1 LIQKSKLNPPLIAHV
16 IYQLGV
22 GGLENGVV
30 NLINNM
36 PSGKYRHAIICL
48 TTSTDFESRLKRDEI
63 EIYPLHKKPG
73 QDWMSFVRM
82 YRLLREI
89 QPAIFHTR
97 NLGTIEY
104 QIPAFLAG
112 IKFRV
117 HGEHGWDV
125 FDPRGENKKYQWIRR
140 VLNLFIHR
148 FIPLSKELEGYLLDK
163 VGISPKKITRICNGV
178 DTNIFYPS
186 NGKKQ
191 PLVDCPFYFR
201 ENEIYI
207 GTVGRMHGVKDQLTL
222 VRAFLKII
230 EDLPELKKKVRLIL
244 IGEGPLR
251 TKAEQLLA
259 DADLH
264 EIVWLPGKRDD
275 IADIMRCLDIFVL
288 PSVAEGISNTILEAM
303 ATGLP
308 IIATNVGGNPE
319 LVIEAETGSLVEKQ
333 NPTMMAKCLLNYIN
347 NNTMRNQRGHSARKR
362 IEEQFSLNKMVAS
375 YLEVYDSSAT
385 KTK

>member
-1 LIQKSKLNPPLIAHV
+1 MNQIYETKSPLIAHV

-36 PSGKYRHAIICL
+36 PSDKYRHAIICL
-48 TTSTDFESRLKRDEI
+48 TTSTDFQSRLNRDNVD
-63 EIYPLHKKPG
+63 IYQLHKQPG
-73 QDWMSFVRM
+73 QDWMSFVRL
-82 YRLLREI
+82 YRLLKEI
-89 QPAIFHTR
+89 QPSIFHTR
-97 NLGTIEY
+97 NLGAIEY
-104 QIPAFLAG
+104 QIPAFLAH

-148 FIPLSKELEGYLLDK
+148 FVPLSKELEEYLLHK
-163 VGISPKKITRICNGV
+163 VGISPKKISRICNGV

-191 PLVDCPFYFR
+191 PLVDCPFAF
-201 ENEIYI
+201 NKQEIYI
-207 GTVGRMHGVKDQLTL
+207 GCVGRMHGVKDQLTL
-222 VRAFLKII
+222 VRAFIKVLK
-230 EDLPELKKKVRLIL
+230 DFPELKKKARLIL

-251 TKAEQLLA
+251 LKAEQLLA
-259 DADLH
+259 DENLQ

-288 PSVAEGISNTILEAM
+288 PSAAEGISNTILEAM

-308 IIATNVGGNPE
+308 VIATNVGGNPE
-319 LVIEAETGSLVEKQ
+319 LVIEGETGSLVEKQ
-333 NPTMMAKCLLNYIN
+333 NPIMMAQCLANYLEN
-347 NNTMRNQRGHSARKR
+347 NMMREQQGHNARQRVM
-362 IEEQFSLNKMVAS
+362 EQFSLNKMVTS
-375 YLEVYDSSAT
+375 YLEVYDSAAT
-385 KTK
+385 KNK